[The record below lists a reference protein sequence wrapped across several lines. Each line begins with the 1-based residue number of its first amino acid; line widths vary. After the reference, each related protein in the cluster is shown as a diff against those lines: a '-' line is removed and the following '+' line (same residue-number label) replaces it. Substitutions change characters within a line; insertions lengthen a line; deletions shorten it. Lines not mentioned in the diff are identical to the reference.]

1 MPVRAIIFDL
11 DGTLRVSS
19 PSWEEIFLREARA
32 LGVPV
37 SPEGQQ
43 RMSRWTHY
51 FWASSDQLRRW
62 LRTYGESPDF
72 WIAFNHERLRRLG
85 CDEAC
90 ARDLAPKLYDHL
102 NRLEET
108 VQDIVPDDVIPTLQT
123 LQAQGYKMGV
133 LTNRR
138 DPLNGY
144 LDEIGVAPYMDFALV
159 AGQIGVW
166 KPAPEAFLKA
176 AEVAGVPPAEAAYV
190 GDNYYA
196 DIVGARHA
204 GLLPIL
210 LDPQGLF
217 PEATNPVIHRIAD
230 LPAVLERAN
239 A

>member
-1 MPVRAIIFDL
+1 LPIRTIIFDL
-11 DGTLRVSS
+11 DGTLRTFS
-19 PSWEEIFLREARA
+19 PSWEEIFIREAQA
-32 LGVPV
+32 LGVPI
-37 SPEGQQ
+37 SPENRR
-43 RMSRWTHY
+43 RMNRWIHY
-51 FWASSDQLRRW
+51 FWASSDDLRRW
-62 LRTYGESPDF
+62 LRAYGESPKF

-90 ARDLAPKLYDHL
+90 AEELAPKLYESL

-108 VQDIVPDDVIPTLQT
+108 VKDVVPDDVVPTLKT
-123 LQAQGYKMGV
+123 LQAQGYRMGV

-138 DPLNGY
+138 NPLNGY
-144 LDEIGVAPYMDFALV
+144 LDDIGIAPYMDFALV

-176 AEVAGVPPAEAAYV
+176 AEVAGVPPEEAAYV

-217 PEATNPVIHRIAD
+217 PEAENPVIHRIAD
-230 LPAVLERAN
+230 LPRVLEEVN